1 MSERTTISGDAW
13 TQVGTGPA
21 TVQLL
26 TVGVSVMLVCSATE
40 PTGNDG
46 LVLTH
51 QGASQYF
58 SLSDAIWA
66 QCVQGT
72 SATVAVQSQA
82 AP

>member
-1 MSERTTISGDAW
+1 MSERTTITGTTW
-13 TQVGTGPA
+13 TQIGTGPA

-40 PTGNDG
+40 PTGDDG
-46 LVLTH
+46 LILTR
-51 QGASQYF
+51 QGDSQLF
-58 SLSDAIWA
+58 TLSDAIWA

-72 SATVAVQSQA
+72 SATLAVQLQV

>member
-1 MSERTTISGDAW
+1 MSERTTITGNTW

-26 TVGVSVMLVCSATE
+26 TDGVSLMVVCSATE

-46 LVLTH
+46 LVLFGM
-51 QGASQYF
+51 GASQYF
-58 SLSDAIWA
+58 SLADAIWA

-72 SATVAVQSQA
+72 SAVVVVQPQVA
-82 AP
+82 P